1 MNEGNNMAVGMERPP
16 SLAPRPTCCCSPDNG
31 IWNWRASEL
40 ERACKT
46 HVDTWKSQQDLHLLG
61 KWEWGNPKYS
71 KRILPMPAQNGKLNQ
86 LDKEALA
93 KLSPNLARQTA
104 LHIQPRHE
112 ISVDE
117 IVSQSQSE
125 IAVRVLSSATFDWA
139 CSWNDQRLQ

>member
-1 MNEGNNMAVGMERPP
+1 MNEGNNVAVGMEQPP
-16 SLAPRPTCCCSPDNG
+16 SLAPQPTCCCSPDNG
-31 IWNWRASEL
+31 IWNWRGHAKHTLTHESLNRISTYLGSESEETL
-40 ERACKT
+40 NIARE
-46 HVDTWKSQQDLHLLG
+46 
-61 KWEWGNPKYS
+61 
-71 KRILPMPAQNGKLNQ
+71 ILPMPAQHGKLNQ

-125 IAVRVLSSATFDWA
+125 IAVRVLSSATFD
-139 CSWNDQRLQ
+139 

>member
-1 MNEGNNMAVGMERPP
+1 MG
-16 SLAPRPTCCCSPDNG
+16 
-31 IWNWRASEL
+31 SESEETL
-40 ERACKT
+40 NIARE
-46 HVDTWKSQQDLHLLG
+46 
-61 KWEWGNPKYS
+61 
-71 KRILPMPAQNGKLNQ
+71 ILPMPAQHGKLNQ

-125 IAVRVLSSATFDWA
+125 IAVRVLSSATFD
-139 CSWNDQRLQ
+139 